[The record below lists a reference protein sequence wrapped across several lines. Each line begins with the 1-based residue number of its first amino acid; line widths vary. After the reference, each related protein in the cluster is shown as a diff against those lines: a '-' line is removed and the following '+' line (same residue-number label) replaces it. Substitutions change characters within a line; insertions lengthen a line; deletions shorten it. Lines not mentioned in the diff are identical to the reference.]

1 MTSLSPSDS
10 TSQYEHSVN
19 NSANGYSGNI
29 GQACGNNTSTQGIMA
44 SMQAVSLQCS
54 PDKSFNDYIDE
65 LASDLNSRYW
75 ERKPPEQWTGEDVWH
90 WIFSWAGDRSVDV
103 EEIAP
108 LAYSNMNGSQ
118 LCSMSRDD
126 FVNLNPR
133 YGGDIFDTLQQ
144 LTSQFNPMF
153 RECPLVSL
161 LPVHSLL
168 SLYLS
173 HLHL

>member
-10 TSQYEHSVN
+10 TSPASHYDHDVTGT
-19 NSANGYSGNI
+19 NGGNAFNGNI
-29 GQACGNNTSTQGIMA
+29 GHPCSNNSSTQGIMA

-144 LTSQFNPMF
+144 LTSQFNSMF
-153 RECPLVSL
+153 RKCTLGVS
-161 LPVHSLL
+161 S
-168 SLYLS
+168 
-173 HLHL
+173 